1 MNARRSAAA
10 APQQEPAAGQDA
22 ASTRAGR
29 RAQRQ
34 AQSNQSQSNQSQSS
48 QSQSRRQ
55 GGAARPA
62 AQHQLSAFAGGR
74 LWWHFVIDGAV
85 LAIVLGISVLGF
97 GPTFGHDPQYLVAG
111 FGAIVLGLG
120 VAALGAHWR
129 LGLISM
135 VGVAF
140 LVYMLFGSALAAP
153 HEAFL
158 GFLPSFD
165 SLRGLLLGIM
175 LSWKQLLTLA
185 PPVGTSVDVM
195 VVPYLSAFVA
205 AVVAGTLAWR
215 LRQAHW
221 ALIPVVALFVTA
233 ILFGTAEVFLP
244 VLRGS
249 LLTVGGIA
257 WLAYRHELLRRE
269 MAGSISAN
277 QQVQDTAGAR
287 TALLRRIGMAAGV
300 ILVASAVTMAAA
312 PALTQSNDRDVL
324 RDTVIPPPDLHALPS
339 PLTKFRDYVKNQKD
353 TVLFTVD
360 GLPKNGRVRIAAM
373 DNYDGVVFNVD
384 PNSSASFA
392 PIGDPKALNQ
402 GTEGDGAA
410 VELAIDGYEG
420 VWIPNVAVAG
430 SLNYQSAQGGTPTLY
445 LNKESGTALKLDGVG
460 QGDSYSM
467 DVAFPQVDGNKLAAS
482 DFGRLNLPKLENV
495 PQVVG
500 TKANE
505 IVGEADTPLKKVQ
518 ALEGAL
524 QREGKFSNGL
534 DGQTP
539 SNSGHSAARITKL
552 LSGKEMVGDD
562 EQYATAMVLMAR
574 HLGIPARV
582 VMGFYLDEKDSNNGA
597 DSIKVMGSD
606 VHAWV
611 EVNFSGLGWVTF
623 NPTPDKDNVPN
634 PPEPQNASK
643 PKPQVLQP
651 PPPPQEPAD
660 LPPDSAPDALD
671 TDPKKDK
678 EAGIWGTILLIVGVA
693 AIPILIIALP
703 LILIVVLKTRRRK
716 KRLTTGLPTDR
727 VGGGWQEVMSLA
739 TDLGAGINSTGTRRE
754 TAVSLYSAFPAT
766 QGTTALLA
774 ERADAAIFGPGQ
786 PSEEEVATY
795 WQHVDHSVQGM
806 SGSVGFW
813 KRQRAK
819 FSPRSLLAD
828 AKARAQSRAFS
839 KELSKAEAQ
848 NKEQERS
855 LMASDS
861 DDGQGGAG
869 MRSKLTKLMK
879 KS

>member
-1 MNARRSAAA
+1 MSARRSAAA
-10 APQQEPAAGQDA
+10 QPQENQPGTPGQ
-22 ASTRAGR
+22 ASSRAGR
-29 RAQRQ
+29 RAQRG
-34 AQSNQSQSNQSQSS
+34 A
-48 QSQSRRQ
+48 
-55 GGAARPA
+55 GAAAPKERVPNERA
-62 AQHQLSAFAGGR
+62 PKPVHVRQSSAFAGGR
-74 LWWHFVIDGAV
+74 LWWHFILDGAV
-85 LAIVLGISVLGF
+85 IAVLLGIAILGF
-97 GPTFGHDPQYLVAG
+97 GPTFGHDPAYLVAG

-120 VAALGAHWR
+120 VAAIGAHWR
-129 LGLISM
+129 LGLISI
-135 VGVAF
+135 VGVGF
-140 LVYMLFGSALAAP
+140 LVYMIFGSALAAP
-153 HEAFL
+153 QEALL
-158 GFLPSFD
+158 GFLPSGD

-185 PPVGTSVDVM
+185 PPVGTSVDVL

-205 AVVAGTLAWR
+205 AMVAGTLAWR
-215 LRQAHW
+215 VRNAYW
-221 ALIPVVALFVTA
+221 ALVPVVALFITA

-249 LLTVGGIA
+249 LLTVGAIV

-277 QQVQDTAGAR
+277 QQVQDAAGAR
-287 TALLRRIGMAAGV
+287 TSLLRRIGLGAGV

-312 PALTQSNDRDVL
+312 PALTQSSDREVL

-339 PLTKFRDYVKNQKD
+339 PLTKFRDYVKNEKD
-353 TVLFTVD
+353 TVLFTAE

-392 PIGDPKALNQ
+392 PIGDPNALSQ
-402 GTEGDGAA
+402 GSKGEGSA
-410 VELAIDGYEG
+410 VGLVIDGYSG

-430 SLNYQSAQGGTPTLY
+430 SLSYQSAQGATPTLY
-445 LNKESGTALKLDGVG
+445 LNKESGTALNLAGVTK
-460 QGDSYSM
+460 GDAYSM
-467 DVAFPQVDGNKLAAS
+467 DVAFPQVDGNKLAGS
-482 DFGRLNLPKLENV
+482 DFGRVNLPKLENV

-505 IVGEADTPLKKVQ
+505 FVGEADTPLKKVQ
-518 ALEGAL
+518 ALEGAF

-534 DGQTP
+534 EGQTQ
-539 SNSGHSAARITKL
+539 SNSGHSAARITKM

-582 VMGFYLDEKDSNNGA
+582 VMGFYLDEKDANNGA
-597 DSIKVMGSD
+597 STIKMKGAD

-611 EVNFSGLGWVTF
+611 EVNFAGLGWVPF
-623 NPTPDKDNVPN
+623 NPTPDKDHVPN

-671 TDPKKDK
+671 TDGKKDSQ
-678 EAGIWGTILLIVGVA
+678 AGIWGTILMIVGVA
-693 AIPILIIALP
+693 AIPIIIIVLP
-703 LILIVVLKTRRRK
+703 LILIVVLKSRRRK
-716 KRLTTGLPTDR
+716 KRHTTGLPTDR
-727 VGGGWQEVMSLA
+727 VGGGWSEVMSLA
-739 TDLGAGINSTGTRRE
+739 TDLGASVNSSGTRRE
-754 TAVSLYSAFPAT
+754 TAVSLYSAFPTT

-774 ERADAAIFGPGQ
+774 EKADAAIFGPGQ
-786 PSEEEVATY
+786 PSEEDVATY
-795 WQHVDHSVQGM
+795 WQHVEHSVQGM

-828 AKARAQSRAFS
+828 AKARAQSKALSREQS
-839 KELSKAEAQ
+839 KDSPGGHWATGLAQ
-848 NKEQERS
+848 
-855 LMASDS
+855 D
-861 DDGQGGAG
+861 QGGDG
-869 MRSKLTKLMK
+869 IRSKLAQMMK
-879 KS
+879 KKS